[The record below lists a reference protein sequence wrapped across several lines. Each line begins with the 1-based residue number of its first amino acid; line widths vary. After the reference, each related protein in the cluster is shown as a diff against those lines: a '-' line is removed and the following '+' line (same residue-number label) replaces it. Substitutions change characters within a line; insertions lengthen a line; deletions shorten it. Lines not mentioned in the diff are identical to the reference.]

1 MRHLMGVA
9 NSFSLQLEPQRIQT
23 ILVVNIFLFIFGLV
37 LIALGLW
44 GGKFVPPR
52 PVDTRMA
59 AGLLAGVAGVVI
71 SIQALSRL
79 I

>member
-1 MRHLMGVA
+1 MINV
-9 NSFSLQLEPQRIQT
+9 
-23 ILVVNIFLFIFGLV
+23 FLFIFGLA

-52 PVDTRMA
+52 PVDGRMA
-59 AGLLAGVAGVVI
+59 AGLLMGIAGIVI
-71 SIQALSRL
+71 SVQALSRL

>member
-1 MRHLMGVA
+1 MA
-9 NSFSLQLEPQRIQT
+9 N
-23 ILVVNIFLFIFGLV
+23 VFLFLFGLT

-59 AGLLAGVAGVVI
+59 AGLLAGVAGLVI
-71 SIQALSRL
+71 SLQALSRL

>member
-1 MRHLMGVA
+1 M
-9 NSFSLQLEPQRIQT
+9 
-23 ILVVNIFLFIFGLV
+23 VNVFLFIFGIT

-52 PVDTRMA
+52 PVDSRMA
-59 AGLLAGVAGVVI
+59 AGLLAGVAGIVI